1 MRYDRGW
8 RKKREN
14 GLSLAKRLPRPLMM
28 CARWTKIRIETKIS
42 LGNFWLIAVSLPVF
56 SRLKGN

>member
-8 RKKREN
+8 KKKREN

-28 CARWTKIRIETKIS
+28 CARQTKIKIETKIY
-42 LGNFWLIAVSLPVF
+42 LGNFLVIVVSSLAFLWLEGS
-56 SRLKGN
+56 